1 MLARRF
7 AVAIGL
13 LMALIAS
20 QMPEYVQQYRQR
32 LGGAVDELKA
42 IVADFDAEATRL
54 SLDREQAFRRLEGNP
69 DGLARS
75 RGTDMR
81 ATVDREARLERQQQ
95 AFATSGPIS
104 QYAVFLED
112 LDPRVAERAYAA
124 YSPAIPVTSSGIAA
138 GLVGLLGGWS
148 LTHLAIWP
156 LRRRR
161 QRAAAT
167 SA

>member
-7 AVAIGL
+7 AFAIGL

-20 QMPEYVQQYRQR
+20 QMPEYLQQYRQR

-42 IVADFDAEATRL
+42 IVADFDTEAARL
-54 SLDREQAFRRLEGNP
+54 SLDREQAFRRLEANP

-75 RGTDMR
+75 RGSDMR

-95 AFATSGPIS
+95 AFATSGPMS

-112 LDPRVAERAYAA
+112 FDPRVAERAYVA
-124 YSPAIPVTSSGIAA
+124 YSPAVPVTSSGIVA

-148 LTHLAIWP
+148 LTHLAVWP
-156 LRRRR
+156 LRRR
-161 QRAAAT
+161 QRAAPT